1 MNTEL
6 NDIQQKKHRL
16 LLIMDPY
23 DQVDYELI
31 NYLQRKIV

>member
-6 NDIQQKKHRL
+6 NDIQQKKNRL

-23 DQVDYELI
+23 YQVDYESI
-31 NYLQRKIV
+31 NYLQRKII